1 MPNHRVAV
9 LSNPAS
15 TRNLKNIGRM
25 RRTVAAGSNIL
36 HLELDGIESMA
47 EALRQIARYDPV
59 VLIISGGDGT
69 VQATLTSLRHK
80 SPFNEV
86 PPIAVLPSGKTN
98 LIAAD
103 LGMRGRPE
111 ILFGDIVALARSGKF
126 RKTFVKRPLMRLD
139 LGDGSPQHYGLF
151 FGGAGLVNA
160 IKFCRRWLFPLHLPN
175 FLTHILAVLLVTY
188 SAIVGGRRKGSPT
201 YSRKVS
207 INALGGGKLEGHF
220 LVYIATS
227 LDQLFLGIRPAD
239 WAGKGGIGLIAIEHN
254 PRAVMRALKA
264 IIMGRIGTTTING
277 VPVRRINEIRITGR
291 DPVLL
296 DGEILEV
303 PDGHSLSLK
312 AVEPMTFVSLR
323 GYK

>member
-1 MPNHRVAV
+1 MPNHRVAL

-15 TRNLKNIGRM
+15 TKNLRNINRM

-59 VLIISGGDGT
+59 VLVISGGDGT

-80 SPFNEV
+80 NPFNEV

-103 LGMRGRPE
+103 LGMRGRADT
-111 ILFGDIVALARSGKF
+111 LFGDVVALVRGGKF
-126 RKTFVKRPLMRLD
+126 RKTFVKRPLLKLD
-139 LGDGSPQHYGLF
+139 LGDGEAPRYGLF
-151 FGGAGLVNA
+151 FGGAGVVNA
-160 IKFCRRWLFPLHLPN
+160 IEFCRRRLFPLHLPN
-175 FLTHILAVLLVTY
+175 FLTHTLAVLLITY
-188 SAIVGGRRKGSPT
+188 SAIAGGRRKGSPT

-220 LVYIATS
+220 LFFVATS
-227 LDQLFLGIRPAD
+227 LDHLILGVRPAD
-239 WAGKGGIGLIAIEHN
+239 WAGKGGIGLTAVEHN
-254 PRAVMRALKA
+254 PKAVLRTLRG
-264 IIMGRIGTTTING
+264 IIMGRIGTSTING
-277 VPVRRINEIRITGR
+277 VHVRRVNEIRVSGR
-291 DPVLL
+291 DSVLL
-296 DGEILEV
+296 DGEIY
-303 PDGHSLSLK
+303 PAPASRPLSLK
-312 AVEPMTFVSLR
+312 AVEPLTFVSLR

>member
-1 MPNHRVAV
+1 MPNHRVAL

-15 TRNLKNIGRM
+15 TRNQKNIGRM

-69 VQATLTSLRHK
+69 VQATLTSLRHEN
-80 SPFNEV
+80 PFNEL

-111 ILFGDIVALARSGKF
+111 TLFGDIVALARGGKF

-139 LGDGSPQHYGLF
+139 LGDGSPPHYGLF
-151 FGGAGLVNA
+151 FGGAGLVSA
-160 IKFCRRWLFPLHLPN
+160 IEFCRRRLFPLHLPN
-175 FLTHILAVLLVTY
+175 FITHILAILLITY

-220 LVYIATS
+220 LVFVATS
-227 LDQLFLGIRPAD
+227 LDHLFLGIRPGD
-239 WAGKGGIGLIAIEHN
+239 WAGKGGIGLTVIEHN
-254 PRAVMRALKA
+254 SRAVMRALRGV
-264 IIMGRIGTTTING
+264 IMGRIGKTTIDG
-277 VPVRRINEIRITGR
+277 VQVRRINEIRITSR

-296 DGEILEV
+296 DGEIFTAS
-303 PDGHSLSLK
+303 DGHSLSLK